1 MKILEKIIINEKEY
15 ICIQKLWIQGNI
27 IYMCQEQKTKQ
38 VIYLKENKDNGQLEQ
53 TEDENPTSNLQ
64 LLTSNKKANGVKYEK

>member
-15 ICIQKLWIQGNI
+15 ICIQKLSIKGNI
-27 IYMCQEQKTKQ
+27 IYVCQEQKTKQ

-53 TEDENPTSNLQ
+53 TEDENI
-64 LLTSNKKANGVKYEK
+64 KREVEKLIYAKSLDCIIK